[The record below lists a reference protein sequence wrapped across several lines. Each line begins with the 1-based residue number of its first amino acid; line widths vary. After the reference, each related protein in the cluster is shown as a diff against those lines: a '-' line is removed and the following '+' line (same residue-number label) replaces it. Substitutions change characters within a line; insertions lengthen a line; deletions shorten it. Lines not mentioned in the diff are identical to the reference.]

1 MKTHVKVSKGGYVI
15 SDDNALD
22 YAKAVIGLPD
32 INVGT
37 VVMLD
42 AFRVLRKR
50 GDIEELT
57 VSFSDG
63 EPVRVDKNGTL
74 EDWPQDDPIVS
85 VAEKLLGEL
94 AGWN

>member
-1 MKTHVKVSKGGYVI
+1 MKTHVTISKKGFLV

-32 INVGT
+32 ITVGT
-37 VVMLD
+37 GVMLD

-57 VSFSDG
+57 VTFTTG
-63 EPVRVDKNGTL
+63 ETLTTDKNGTFK
-74 EDWPQDDPIVS
+74 DWPQADQVVN
-85 VAEKLLGEL
+85 VAEMLLGEL
-94 AGWN
+94 VEWN